1 MLIWHV
7 CWNYIWKANKQ
18 LRYVKNGQGENHM
31 QIIFSPLC
39 LNPPQYSGSR
49 YSHFHL
55 GVHIILVREACEISD
70 INGLTF
76 CNTKWLNICS
86 ILVLVVN
93 TPKLKP
99 EDEKKDDR
107 ADGPNDP
114 NYYPL
119 CAKTNPFPKIWNQY
133 ADVKNSYKTRKS

>member
-1 MLIWHV
+1 
-7 CWNYIWKANKQ
+7 
-18 LRYVKNGQGENHM
+18 M

-49 YSHFHL
+49 YSHFYL
-55 GVHIILVREACEISD
+55 GIHIIQVREACEISD

-76 CNTKWLNICS
+76 CNTKWLNVCS

-107 ADGPNDP
+107 VDGPNDP